1 MVIFKGRGCVTL
13 IRTKGDKGV
22 ASGGLFDSKRSKNG
36 QEMSRTL
43 LFLWGKV
50 W

>member
-1 MVIFKGRGCVTL
+1 MVIFKGRGCVSL
-13 IRTKGDKGV
+13 LREKGDKGV
-22 ASGGLFDSKRSKNG
+22 ASGDVFDSKRSKNG